1 MTASSSEPPPDM
13 PVSSLGSASPTDRS
27 AVEVSLRDT
36 LDYLR
41 TMLSELT
48 VIARRQRLDM
58 LAYMLEMAHLEATDA
73 LARENA
79 PARGKRARRKA
90 DDATSADGATEG
102 DLEK

>member
-1 MTASSSEPPPDM
+1 MS
-13 PVSSLGSASPTDRS
+13 VSSPRSACPPDRS

-41 TMLSELT
+41 SILSELS

-58 LAYMLEMAHLEATDA
+58 LAYLIEMARVEATDA

-79 PARGKRARRKA
+79 PARGTRTRRKA
-90 DDATSADGATEG
+90 DDATSADRATG
-102 DLEK
+102 DDSEK